1 MLVFRHDGRFVGWL
15 IWRKDDVLAGRKSLE
30 FNLDNST
37 RWFRLTLRSLVW
49 SLVLVAS
56 TIAASAQETEPSPTV
71 AEPQASA
78 TPTPQDQ
85 SEQNPTVVPMP
96 TPDSQETPQLLPES
110 KTLPPQPPETVLPRD
125 LIPQGIKPQIPGA
138 ILNPASAEQ
147 LEKDKVR
154 FRQLRTIAVR
164 NPEAIFYLRQAK
176 LQHTDELKSEYLRV
190 YYITMCD
197 EMRRLEP
204 RLKLL
209 IDTFENANI
218 GRLSQVS
225 VRPTV
230 PIRDL
235 SRFEAAQKAATS
247 H

>member
-1 MLVFRHDGRFVGWL
+1 
-15 IWRKDDVLAGRKSLE
+15 LAGRKSLE

-37 RWFRLTLRSLVW
+37 PRSRFILRYLVW

-56 TIAASAQETEPSPTV
+56 TVAASAQETEPSPTV
-71 AEPQASA
+71 AVPQASA
-78 TPTPQDQ
+78 TPQDQ
-85 SEQNPTVVPMP
+85 SEQNPTVAP
-96 TPDSQETPQLLPES
+96 TPTSDSQETPQLLPES

-125 LIPQGIKPQIPGA
+125 LIPQGTKPQIPGA

-147 LEKDKVR
+147 QEKDKIR

-164 NPEAIFYLRQAK
+164 NPEAIFYLRRAGM
-176 LQHTDELKSEYLRV
+176 QHTDELKCEYLRV

-197 EMRRLEP
+197 EMRKLEP

-209 IDTFENANI
+209 IDTFENLNI

-230 PIRDL
+230 PVRDL
-235 SRFEAAQKAATS
+235 SRFEAAQRAGKP